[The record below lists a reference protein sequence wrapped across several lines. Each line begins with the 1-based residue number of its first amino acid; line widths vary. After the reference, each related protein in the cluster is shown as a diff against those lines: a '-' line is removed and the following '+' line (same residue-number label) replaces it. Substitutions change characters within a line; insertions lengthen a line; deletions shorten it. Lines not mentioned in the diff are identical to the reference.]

1 MKLTCQVLESNADIA
16 KFILEDIKKQID
28 IAINKSIPNISQ
40 EIKNLVAEALRSQP
54 EYASLMTGT
63 LKAEFGIFSSSSI
76 QSVING
82 LIETLQVTKDNIK
95 ISNNGLSGGFKL
107 TMMKSDDLNGLIYAD
122 FASVIDDDGYVLPW
136 LQWLL
141 LEGQSI
147 IVKNYEVFYTKSASS
162 RSGMALMKP
171 SKSSWK
177 VPAQFS
183 GTEKNNWTTRSI
195 NSIEDN
201 IYAIIQKNIEKYL

>member
-1 MKLTCQVLESNADIA
+1 MKLTCKVLESNADIA

-183 GTEKNNWTTRSI
+183 GTEKNNWTTRAI

>member
-1 MKLTCQVLESNADIA
+1 MKLTCKVLESNADIT

-28 IAINKSIPNISQ
+28 IAINKSIPSISQ

-82 LIETLQVTKDNIK
+82 LIETLQVTKDSIK

-147 IVKNYEVFYTKSASS
+147 IVKNYEVLYTKSASS
-162 RSGMALMKP
+162 RSGMALMQP

-183 GTEKNNWTTRSI
+183 GTEKNNWTTRAI

>member
-1 MKLTCQVLESNADIA
+1 MKLTCKVLESNADIT

-40 EIKNLVAEALRSQP
+40 EIKSLVAEALRNQP

-147 IVKNYEVFYTKSASS
+147 IVKNYEVLYTKSASS

-171 SKSSWK
+171 SNSSWK

-183 GTEKNNWTTRSI
+183 GTEKNNWTTRAI